1 MLLYT
6 FRKPLGSLADVRLRT
21 GARILVND
29 VTFRNCRQGFL
40 WYIFTV
46 TGSLSLLYSPDEKQR
61 KLVREHFNSSVA
73 AE

>member
-1 MLLYT
+1 MRDLTKRRSGGEFTLDCFDRFISFLYHLIVLL
-6 FRKPLGSLADVRLRT
+6 V
-21 GARILVND
+21 
-29 VTFRNCRQGFL
+29 
-40 WYIFTV
+40 YIFTV